1 MRNTMEEK
9 PKLIARYW
17 LNNRQ
22 YIAELS
28 NCLAIVT
35 TDEKGEIIRVATF
48 GERRKEDAVK

>member
-1 MRNTMEEK
+1 MEEK
-9 PKLIARYW
+9 PKLIAKYR